1 MNKLTQKLIMYYE
14 IHRLR
19 RKGFKPAQIG
29 RYLVLDYRTVKK
41 YLAMKEEE
49 YLEFTDG
56 QSERKKLLN
65 KYEDFVK
72 TRLEQFQDASSAQ
85 VHDWLKE
92 NFDDLIDINEKTVFN
107 FVLSVRKKHGIPK
120 PFSLRDY
127 AQVEELAYGKQA
139 QVDFGEYNMTT
150 EEGKRKKI
158 YFFSAVLSRS
168 RHKYVFFRENPF
180 STLSAIDAHEKCFQY
195 FEGFPEEMVYD
206 QDKLMLVDE
215 NKGDLVLTE
224 QFRQYTKYRGFKL
237 HFCRKSDPES
247 KGKIEN
253 VIKYIKYN
261 FLRGRIYVNID
272 VLNGQAMAWLN
283 RTANAKIHATTKKI
297 PQKQWEVEKQYLKPV
312 NKVFSP
318 QQPLKTYTVRKD
330 NTIWYKS
337 NFYQLPSGTY
347 QGAGTAVPVKITD
360 ENIIIYDNDSNEI
373 AKYKI
378 HAGKG
383 KLIGNNN
390 FKRDYSTG
398 IGQLIDELSGSFE
411 DQRKAKDYFLQVR
424 SNNPRYIRDQLLF
437 VRKITVVYGMEVMNQ
452 ALEFC
457 IQNKIFKAT
466 DLESVARKIKA
477 QNSNTDTCQEP
488 ITVRTINKSVFKII
502 PQKSN
507 ISDYKDLMN

>member
-14 IHRLR
+14 IHRLKG
-19 RKGFKPAQIG
+19 KGFKPTQIG
-29 RYLVLDYRTVKK
+29 RYLALDYRTIKK

-49 YLEFTDG
+49 YLEFTEG
-56 QSERKKLLN
+56 QSERRKLLD

-92 NFDDLIDINEKTVFN
+92 NFDDLADVNEKTVFN

-127 AQVEELAYGKQA
+127 GKVEELAYGKQA
-139 QVDFGEYNMTT
+139 QGDFGEYNMTT
-150 EEGKRKKI
+150 EQGNRKKV

-168 RHKYVFFRENPF
+168 RHKYVYFRESPF
-180 STLSAIDAHEKCFQY
+180 TTFSAIDDHEKCFQY
-195 FEGFPEEMVYD
+195 FEGSPEEMVYD

-224 QFRQYTKYRGFKL
+224 QFRQYTKHRGFKL

-272 VLNGQAMAWLN
+272 LLNEQAMAWLN
-283 RTANAKIHATTKKI
+283 RTANAKVHATTKKI

-330 NTIWYKS
+330 NTICFKS

-347 QGAGTAVPVKITD
+347 QGAGTAVNVKVTD
-360 ENIIIYDNDSNEI
+360 ENIIIYNNNSNEI

-378 HAGKG
+378 HPGKG
-383 KLIGNNN
+383 KLIGKNN

-398 IGQLIDELSGSFE
+398 ISQLIDELSGSFE
-411 DQRKAKDYFLQVR
+411 DQYKAKDYFLQVR
-424 SNNPRYIRDQLLF
+424 SSNPRYIRDQLLF
-437 VRKITVVYGMEVMNQ
+437 IRKITVVYGMEVMNQ

-477 QNSNTDTCQEP
+477 QNSNTDTLQEP
-488 ITVRTINKSVFKII
+488 ITVRTMNKSSFKII
-502 PQKSN
+502 PQKSK